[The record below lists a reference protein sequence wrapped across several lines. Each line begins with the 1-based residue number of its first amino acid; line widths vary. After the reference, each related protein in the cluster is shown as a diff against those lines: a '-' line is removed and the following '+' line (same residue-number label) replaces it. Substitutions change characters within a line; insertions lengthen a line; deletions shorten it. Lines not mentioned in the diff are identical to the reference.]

1 MGCRTSKFQCWP
13 VRSVVTSHDSAFEP
27 WLHSSAALKTPAHSA
42 LRVDMTCRLIGFDTR
57 CDRDWRTFHLWFV
70 PEGTAPF
77 VMFEVLGSVSKHPM
91 AGVITLEPALD
102 RVLVG
107 HVRGQTTFFVCFEPT
122 GVLCIFFVKVR
133 CMACVF
139 FVVVA
144 QRDLGDPRHRYIK
157 CKYKDQ
163 YITVPTRACGFLVR
177 LGDLV
182 AKCGMPKSLAELAS
196 WARVAAAGKPGTSQF
211 LQNRW

>member
-107 HVRGQTTFFVCFEPT
+107 HVRGQTTFFCVFRT
-122 GVLCIFFVKVR
+122 DWGVVHFFCEGTLHGLC
-133 CMACVF
+133 F